1 MAKKKTVK
9 TVEEDTFDYDKPRN
23 LIERYLAKA
32 VGESITLP
40 DTDNER
46 ILVYLRKLIEVIE
59 DSGGT
64 DVVANPTLAGTE
76 DVLTGLQVGETKYKV
91 ENGTEVVANP
101 TLAGTEDALTG
112 LQVGETKYKI
122 ESGTVKY
129 LHIISV
135 NFKTVGTLTG
145 KVVLISDLSTQYANP
160 TALRNDTTKTILS
173 VEIHGAIYNSNTDL
187 RFYDDNKAVLDL
199 TNVNPAYIGTYA
211 NITWNG
217 SEFVKVVENAAQ
229 YILPLFGNY
238 IERNETVQKIL
249 T

>member
-160 TALRNDTTKTILS
+160 TAL
-173 VEIHGAIYNSNTDL
+173 
-187 RFYDDNKAVLDL
+187 
-199 TNVNPAYIGTYA
+199 P
-211 NITWNG
+211 
-217 SEFVKVVENAAQ
+217 
-229 YILPLFGNY
+229 
-238 IERNETVQKIL
+238 
-249 T
+249 